1 MIDLG
6 TAVGYLMLDTS
17 RWDSGFRS
25 ARSTMEVFQDETSTA
40 SDKFS
45 AMGNT
50 LSSVGKSMTLGVT
63 TPLVGLGAAAVKT
76 AAEFESAMSNVQA
89 ISGATGDEMDQLNAK
104 AQEMGAKTKFSASE
118 SADAFSYMAM
128 AGWKTADM
136 LDGIEGIMNLAAAS
150 GEDLALTSDIVT
162 DALTGFG
169 LKAKDAGMFADVL
182 AAASSNANTNV
193 SMLGESFK
201 YVAPVAGSLG
211 YTVQDT
217 SIALGL
223 MANAGIKASQGGTA
237 LRTVLTN
244 MVNPTDSMKSAM
256 DTLGVSLT
264 DGAGNMKSLREVMV
278 DLREGFKGTAS
289 EQDAFVKSTNELK
302 AALDS
307 GKITQDQYAE
317 SMNRLLNDTDL
328 LSQSQMA
335 QTAAM
340 LAGKEGM
347 SGLLAI
353 VNASDEDFNKLADA
367 IDNSTGKAE
376 EMSDIMLDNLEGQMT
391 LLGSAI
397 EGAAIAFGQ
406 VLLPILVPVIQKLQE
421 FFSWLGSLD
430 ESTRNL
436 IVTIAAI
443 AAAIGPVLMIIG
455 QISTGIGSVISLI
468 SGGGGL
474 ASAISMLTGPIG
486 IAIAAVV
493 ALTAAWVT
501 NFGGIRDAT
510 SEIFNSIATLITT
523 IMTAIRSAWEN
534 DLNGIRTI
542 AESIWN
548 LIKTVFETAFTIIK
562 NLFAVFSAAFQ
573 GDWSGMW
580 EAVKTLVSSIWEGI
594 KNLVKAA
601 LDALIAI
608 VVGIAGALYNAAT
621 TAFNKIK
628 EGFSNVWDKIK
639 SWFEKAK
646 EDPVQAIKDLGS
658 SLYNAAKNAFNK
670 ILEGFR
676 AIWTN
681 ITSWVTEKVNWIKN
695 KFAEITG
702 AANGIASASSR
713 GSNPGK
719 NLQGHYSAGLDY
731 IPRDMNVRV
740 HEGEAIL
747 TAEENRN
754 RSRTSSGGDTF
765 NFYSPEALTPVKA
778 AREFKRVKQEL
789 ALGFM

>member
-25 ARSTMEVFQDETSTA
+25 ARSTMEVFQDETSTT

-76 AAEFESAMSNVQA
+76 ASEFESAMSNVQA
-89 ISGATGDEMDQLNAK
+89 ISGATGEEMEQLNAK